1 MLNRLSRLRVSA
13 PSRALNYRTFAIRS
27 NFQNIRDYGSVQDF
41 EDPAQFFKS
50 KIDKKTETGV
60 GLAQSV
66 TKKMAENKYE
76 RD

>member
-1 MLNRLSRLRVSA
+1 V
-13 PSRALNYRTFAIRS
+13 RA